1 MKMII
6 NTTIIIS
13 ILFAFLLI
21 IIRENRILN
30 SKINQLNGVGPNK
43 IEQINQKPHVMHSLP
58 PDRR

>member
-1 MKMII
+1 MKTII

-30 SKINQLNGVGPNK
+30 SKMNQLNGGEPNK
-43 IEQINQKPHVMHSLP
+43 IEQINQ
-58 PDRR
+58 